1 MMNILPGMLLL
12 LALCP
17 ALARGGADVSPMSID
32 FGDVGTS
39 LVAYTPYERVI
50 AVRNT
55 SAEAVYVR
63 ARVAWP
69 RVEAVNRTYVAVGT
83 RYVYDTTAKRVE
95 PGASVQ
101 VFYRLD
107 LQGWVSQPF
116 AEYRD
121 TVHIEVQ
128 PVSGPGSEPERY
140 GVPVRA
146 NIMEMDEPFV
156 VVPQGLRYARCV
168 CDFDSGE
175 ILGSAESVSFLILNP
190 LGSRDTITV
199 DSFAVVPVEGS
210 ISRGYFHDFL
220 YTFDS
225 IGMASTSERKPRV
238 IPAKILPGMMGWF
251 RVGIPWIRGTHR
263 SLVRVYL
270 HDGRGR
276 RWVKEDTIAALVE
289 DHGSPLAFGP
299 GQEYWLVG
307 PTVDVAQGFSS
318 ISFVKCGIPDSVPLR
333 LNRIY
338 FTGPSADALELH
350 RWSGS
355 GGPMPELPVQVE
367 CDNPVGYDVWVY
379 RDRAAEGETIDTL
392 WAEYYYDDPERGRVN
407 ETSARLVRVYVY
419 PKTTGVA
426 DEEPAA
432 DPDGVRVIPNPVRD
446 RLRVALPASLT
457 GKGRGLR
464 LYDLQGRDVL
474 GRSVPFGP
482 SGVVEIDVSGLP
494 TGAYQGVIVGE
505 DGGAA
510 AVREVVVVR

>member
-1 MMNILPGMLLL
+1 MMNILSGMLLL

-39 LVAYTPYERVI
+39 LAPVSYERI
-50 AVRNT
+50 IEVRNT

-95 PGASVQ
+95 PGATVK
-101 VFYRLD
+101 VFYRMNV
-107 LQGWVSQPF
+107 QGWVSQPF
-116 AEYRD
+116 TEYHD

-146 NIMEMDEPFV
+146 NIVEMDEPFV

-199 DSFAVVPVEGS
+199 DSFAVVPLEGNAITKERFS
-210 ISRGYFHDFL
+210 EFL
-220 YTFDS
+220 VTYETRTKIKSHF
-225 IGMASTSERKPRV
+225 
-238 IPAKILPGMMGWF
+238 IPGKILPGMSGWLE
-251 RVGIPWIRGTHR
+251 VSIPWIRGTHR
-263 SLVRVYL
+263 SLVRAYL

-392 WAEYYYDDPERGRVN
+392 WAEYYYDDPARGRVN

-419 PKTTGVA
+419 PKTTGVT

-432 DPDGVRVIPNPVRD
+432 DPDGVRVIPNPARD
-446 RLRVALPASLT
+446 RLRVALPASLI

-474 GRSVPFGP
+474 GRSVQFGL

-494 TGAYQGVIVGE
+494 AGAYRAVIEGE
-505 DGGAA
+505 RGQPAS
-510 AVREVVVVR
+510 VREVIVVR

>member
-12 LALCP
+12 LVLCP
-17 ALARGGADVSPMSID
+17 ALARGGADVSPISID
-32 FGDVGTS
+32 FGEVATS
-39 LVAYTPYERVI
+39 LVAGVAYEQI
-50 AVRNT
+50 IEVRNT

-63 ARVAWP
+63 ARAAWP

-95 PGASVQ
+95 PGATVK
-101 VFYRLD
+101 VFYRMNV
-107 LQGWVSQPF
+107 QGWVSQPF

-128 PVSGPGSEPERY
+128 PVSGSGSEPERY
-140 GVPVRA
+140 AVPVRA
-146 NIMEMDEPFV
+146 NIVEMDEPFV

-175 ILGSAESVSFLILNP
+175 ILGSAESVRLLILNP
-190 LGSRDTITV
+190 IGSRDTITV
-199 DSFAVVPVEGS
+199 DSFAVVPLQGS
-210 ISRGYFHDFL
+210 ITKKNFNEFL
-220 YTFDS
+220 LTYDS
-225 IGMASTSERKPRV
+225 IGRAGVLDGKSRF
-238 IPAKILPGMMGWF
+238 IPGKILPGMLGSL
-251 RVGIPWIRGTHR
+251 VVSIPWIRGTHR
-263 SLVRVYL
+263 SLVRAYL

-432 DPDGVRVIPNPVRD
+432 DPDGVRVIPNPARD

-474 GRSVPFGP
+474 GRSVPFGS
-482 SGVVEIDVSGLP
+482 SGVAEIDVSGLP
-494 TGAYQGVIVGE
+494 AGAYQGVIVGE

-510 AVREVVVVR
+510 AVREVIIVR